1 LKIDH
6 TTGSAIP
13 LPLAGR
19 PRTGSTPAPA
29 VSPRPADA
37 AACASNVHPFPGTD
51 DGTFDAARVA
61 AIREEIRSGRY
72 QVNPERIADG
82 MLASVRELLEGGKP

>member
-1 LKIDH
+1 MKIDQ

-13 LPLAGR
+13 LPLGR
-19 PRTGSTPAPA
+19 PRTAAAPAPA
-29 VSPRPADA
+29 TAPPPADPPA
-37 AACASNVHPFPGTD
+37 GNVRAFPGAD
-51 DGTFDAARVA
+51 DGSFDAARVA

-82 MLASVRELLEGGKP
+82 ILASARELIAKRQR